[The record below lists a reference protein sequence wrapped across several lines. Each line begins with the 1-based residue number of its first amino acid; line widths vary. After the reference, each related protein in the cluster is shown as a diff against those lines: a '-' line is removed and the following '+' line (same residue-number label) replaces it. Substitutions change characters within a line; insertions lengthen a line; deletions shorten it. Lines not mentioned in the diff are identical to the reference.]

1 LAAIRTEA
9 IGKRYRVGQDYEA
22 YGMLRDALMAGLK
35 SVVSG
40 RQGHAQQRFLWA
52 LKDVS
57 VELQPG
63 DILGIVGPNG
73 SGKSTFLKILSRV
86 TRPTV
91 GRVVIS
97 GRVGSLLEVG
107 TGFHPE
113 LTGRENV
120 YLNGAILG
128 MRRAEISRQFDEI
141 VDFSGVE
148 TYLDTPVKRYSTGMY
163 MRLAFAVAAHLN
175 TEILLVDEVLAV
187 GDAAFQRKCLRAM
200 EGAAHAGRTVVFVSH
215 NLVAIQNLCN
225 RAVWVS
231 GGEVV
236 DDGHPSGVVT
246 NYLHSFSSGVEVDR
260 TWDDA
265 SKAPGTNQLRLRR
278 ARVGPQGPDGKMA
291 TGAVT
296 MRTPIVVELEYWNLT
311 SAAYLNVFIQL
322 VTEDGIV
329 AFESNPPGLS
339 PRGETPLDVG
349 LFRSLCHIPGDLL
362 NAGTFR
368 ILVAVVQDGIHTVFQ
383 DDSLLTFEVQ
393 DAPDMRLGW
402 YGTFPGVVR
411 PRLSWSTELV
421 DPTMP
426 DAAS

>member
-1 LAAIRTEA
+1 
-9 IGKRYRVGQDYEA
+9 
-22 YGMLRDALMAGLK
+22 
-35 SVVSG
+35 
-40 RQGHAQQRFLWA
+40 
-52 LKDVS
+52 
-57 VELQPG
+57 
-63 DILGIVGPNG
+63 
-73 SGKSTFLKILSRV
+73 
-86 TRPTV
+86 
-91 GRVVIS
+91 
-97 GRVGSLLEVG
+97 
-107 TGFHPE
+107 
-113 LTGRENV
+113 
-120 YLNGAILG
+120 
-128 MRRAEISRQFDEI
+128 
-141 VDFSGVE
+141 
-148 TYLDTPVKRYSTGMY
+148 
-163 MRLAFAVAAHLN
+163 
-175 TEILLVDEVLAV
+175 
-187 GDAAFQRKCLRAM
+187 
-200 EGAAHAGRTVVFVSH
+200 
-215 NLVAIQNLCN
+215 
-225 RAVWVS
+225 
-231 GGEVV
+231 
-236 DDGHPSGVVT
+236 
-246 NYLHSFSSGVEVDR
+246 
-260 TWDDA
+260 
-265 SKAPGTNQLRLRR
+265 
-278 ARVGPQGPDGKMA
+278 MA